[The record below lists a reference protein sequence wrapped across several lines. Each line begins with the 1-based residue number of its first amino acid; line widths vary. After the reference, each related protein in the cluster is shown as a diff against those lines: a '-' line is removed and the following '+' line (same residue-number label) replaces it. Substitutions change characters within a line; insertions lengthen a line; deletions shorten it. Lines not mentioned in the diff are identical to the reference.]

1 MFTSDS
7 PLEQLT
13 PNRPSLNALPP
24 NNPGLRSVIVSLLW
38 RLFLFDAVPLG
49 LRLSLPI
56 PSQCLF
62 VGLK

>member
-1 MFTSDS
+1 
-7 PLEQLT
+7 
-13 PNRPSLNALPP
+13 
-24 NNPGLRSVIVSLLW
+24 LRSVIFSLLW
-38 RLFLFDAVPLG
+38 RLFLFDAVPLD